1 MQDQNEIKL
10 LFRNSKNGRLECN
23 MYNKTDAP
31 EYVQA
36 ITKGEHRGCYVNLLD
51 NRVMMVSI
59 HIVKYAPVVNDS
71 LQVVAYYN
79 DNCERVEPNTPL
91 YYSDMY
97 DL

>member
-1 MQDQNEIKL
+1 MQDQNQFKL
-10 LFRNSKNGRLECN
+10 LFRNSKNGRLNCS
-23 MYNKTDAP
+23 MQSKTDTP

-36 ITKGEHRGCYVNLLD
+36 ITKGEHKGCYVNLLS
-51 NRVMMVSI
+51 NRVMIVSI
-59 HIVKYAPVVNDS
+59 HVVKYAPVVNDL

-79 DNCERVEPNTPL
+79 DNCERVEPKTPL

>member
-36 ITKGEHRGCYVNLLD
+36 ITKGEHKGCYVNLLD
-51 NRVMMVSI
+51 NR
-59 HIVKYAPVVNDS
+59 
-71 LQVVAYYN
+71 L
-79 DNCERVEPNTPL
+79 T
-91 YYSDMY
+91 
-97 DL
+97 